1 MKRGV
6 LWISLFALINAFVC
20 AEEIPTKNIGLYDL
34 EFNRKVKVDGTKV
47 YIVNEKKYVE
57 LQNLLDILGIT
68 NNKWINDEFIIDSGN
83 IYTQETTINLNK
95 KIIKKNNKKI
105 NYQNEIFEKDDK
117 IYIDISFLK
126 NILSLSEVDVDEDRL
141 NIAIQTL
148 FQLPAELEN
157 LREYRKEK
165 FLEGDTSLKKD
176 VPEQRKL
183 FEPGN
188 LRLTYNYNKSFQRYN
203 SESKSLDTEYYGPLL
218 YGELEVYHGIYP
230 DLKNYQTRLT
240 YRDVYKDHDIIF
252 GDNYIKMPE
261 ILSGTVSK
269 VRGISFTRD
278 NKISSIDETADNI
291 TITGQAPLGKFVEL
305 YRNGQLLSYEDVKAG
320 RYIFENVPTL
330 FNSDSFYVIIYN
342 QDGSIVKEDLRRD
355 YNKDLEKK
363 GEFGY
368 NIFMGDSDYD
378 KYYQFIGEVNYGL
391 TDTLT
396 LKTGYY
402 DLKYTSYWNETPQN
416 RESLKLGAV
425 YVGDFSKYPFSID
438 VETFKNSGGNGEDYY
453 YKYKQDFNDYRLTAE
468 GGKYSKIT
476 ENRIFKKDE
485 QAFEIS
491 KSKFLNEN
499 LSLAL
504 KYYTTNYSYTGR
516 ENEIGAVLR
525 AGFRNFTPEY
535 GIYRNLTTD
544 YTQHDFSIRSYY
556 FKDYILYAGVSH
568 KTLRNYDETK
578 YKFEVTSKRYTD
590 NGIRYRAYY
599 EKSDRYGDVFGLAF
613 DIDYN
618 DWFTGTASYKKDRGT
633 SYSDTGFTVDKL
645 INLRDV
651 NAPINSI
658 DNGRIAGVVY
668 VDNNNNNR
676 YDEGIDKPL
685 PRTEV
690 NVRGNIATTDENGKY
705 KLSNLYPGVY
715 TTKFETQNPL
725 YKAEADKY
733 KVKIGPAT
741 TTNLDI
747 PMKSRKIVSGNINI
761 EDATLKYTLLPTLL
775 LNVYD
780 MSSNEKIEVVVPEK
794 DGFFMIENL
803 TGGKYK
809 VILESINSPG
819 KALYEKEL
827 DISQT
832 DDEEKLVELNILGD
846 NEKNLKYE
854 LELY

>member
-6 LWISLFALINAFVC
+6 IWISLFALINAFVY
-20 AEEIPTKNIGLYDL
+20 AEEAPNKNIGLYDL

-47 YIVNEKKYVE
+47 YIVNEKKYIE
-57 LQNLLDILGIT
+57 LQNLLDMLGIT

-83 IYTQETTINLNK
+83 IYTQETIINLAK
-95 KIIKKNNKKI
+95 KIIRKNGKRI
-105 NYQNEIFEKDDK
+105 NYNNEIFERDEK
-117 IYIDISFLK
+117 IYVEIEFLK
-126 NILSLSEVDVDEDRL
+126 NILSLSEVDIDEDRL
-141 NIAIQTL
+141 NIAIQTS
-148 FQLPAELEN
+148 FQLPAELAN
-157 LREYRKEK
+157 IREYRKEQ
-165 FLEGDTSLKKD
+165 FLEGDNSSKKD

-188 LRLTYNYNKSFQRYN
+188 LRLTYNYNKSFQRYD

-252 GDNYIKMPE
+252 GDNYVRMPE
-261 ILSGTVSK
+261 ILSGTISK

-278 NKISSIDETADNI
+278 DKISSIYEDTDNI

-320 RYIFENVPTL
+320 RYIFENVPML

-342 QDGSIVKEDLRRD
+342 QDGSIKKEDLRRD
-355 YNKDLEKK
+355 YNRDLEKK

-368 NIFMGDSDYD
+368 NVFMGDSDND

-402 DLKYTSYWNETPQN
+402 DLRYSSYWENISQS
-416 RESLKLGAV
+416 RESIKLGAL
-425 YVGDFSKYPFSID
+425 YVSDFSKYPFSID
-438 VETFKNSGGNGEDYY
+438 VETFKNNGNAGEDYY
-453 YKYKQDFNDYRLTAE
+453 YKYRQDFNDYRFTAE

-476 ENRIFKKDE
+476 ESRIFKKDE
-485 QAFEIS
+485 QAFELS
-491 KSKFLNEN
+491 KSRFITDN

-504 KYYTTNYSYTGR
+504 KYYSTDYSYTRR
-516 ENEIGAVLR
+516 ENEVGLVLR
-525 AGFRNFTPEY
+525 GGFRNFTPEY

-544 YTQHDFSIRSYY
+544 YTQHDFSIRSYH
-556 FKDYILYAGVSH
+556 FTDYILYAGVSH
-568 KTLRNYDETK
+568 KTVRDYDETK
-578 YKFEVTSKRYTD
+578 YKVEVTSRRYTE

-599 EKSDRYGDVFGLAF
+599 EKSSRYGDVFGLAF

-618 DWFTGTASYKKDRGT
+618 DWFTGTASYKKDRGK

-645 INLRDV
+645 INLADV
-651 NAPINSI
+651 NTPINSI

-668 VDNNNNNR
+668 VDNNNNGK

-690 NVRGNIATTDENGKY
+690 NVKGSIATTDEKGEY
-705 KLSNLYPGVY
+705 KLSNLYPGIY
-715 TTKFETQNPL
+715 NTKFETQNPL

-741 TTNLDI
+741 TTKLDI
-747 PMKSRKIVSGNINI
+747 PMKARKIVSGNINI
-761 EDATLKYTLLPTLL
+761 EDSTLKYTLLPTLL
-775 LNVYD
+775 MSVYD
-780 MSSNEKIEVVVPEK
+780 LSNNEKIEVIVPEK

-809 VILESINSPG
+809 LVLESINTPG
-819 KALYEKEL
+819 KPLYEKEL
-827 DISQT
+827 EVSQT
-832 DDEEKLVELNILGD
+832 SEEEKLVELNIIGD

-854 LELY
+854 LEVY